1 VSSTSGNQGC
11 LTAAPTVTC
20 VVSGL
25 TNGTPYSFQVR
36 ALNGAGWGPW
46 SATSDPVTPEAPVVT
61 SILITGSRGEVRGW
75 PGVIVTGTSTGLGMG
90 AIVRP
95 MVKFPGQT
103 SYTQGT
109 ASILVDE
116 AGDFTWQRRT
126 SKKIYVYV
134 KTEDGT
140 ARSNRVIIPV
150 G

>member
-1 VSSTSGNQGC
+1 
-11 LTAAPTVTC
+11 
-20 VVSGL
+20 L

-36 ALNGAGWGPW
+36 ALNGAGWGQW

-61 SILITGSRGEVRGW
+61 SILITGARGEVRGW

-116 AGDFTWQRRT
+116 VGDFTWQRRT
-126 SKKIYVYV
+126 SKKTFVYV

-140 ARSNRVIIPV
+140 ARSNRVIIR
-150 G
+150 

>member
-1 VSSTSGNQGC
+1 MTPMMFRSGVLCVVGA
-11 LTAAPTVTC
+11 LVATVGVLVAPTSSAVPAAS
-20 VVSGL
+20 V
-25 TNGTPYSFQVR
+25 
-36 ALNGAGWGPW
+36 A
-46 SATSDPVTPEAPVVT
+46 ATS
-61 SILITGSRGEVRGW
+61 
-75 PGVIVTGTSTGLGMG
+75 VIVTGTSTGLGMG

-126 SKKIYVYV
+126 GKKTYVYV

-140 ARSNRVIIPV
+140 ARSNRVIIPA